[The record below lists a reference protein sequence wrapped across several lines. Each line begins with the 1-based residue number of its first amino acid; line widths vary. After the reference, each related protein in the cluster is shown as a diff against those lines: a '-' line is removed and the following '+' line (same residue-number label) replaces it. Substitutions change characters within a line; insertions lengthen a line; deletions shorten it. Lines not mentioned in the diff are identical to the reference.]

1 MQKINIMGIRSKAI
15 LNRTS
20 NSYLVM
26 QSITEEE
33 ELAIDNAMDSDDI
46 VRFVLE
52 EKYIIPTRDI
62 FLYGQVDITK
72 DSDCSIVKNAKI
84 ITEEINNAANIPS
97 NFDYKTGDVY
107 SDEDGIFK
115 CHDTWNKLDWFKFN
129 HLLIGK
135 PERIIIY
142 KIDKK
147 YVPRNR
153 STIKRDHNN
162 AI

>member
-97 NFDYKTGDVY
+97 NFDYETGNVY

>member
-15 LNRTS
+15 LNRTN

-72 DSDCSIVKNAKI
+72 DSDCSIVKNSKI
-84 ITEEINNAANIPS
+84 ITEEVNSAANIPS
-97 NFDYKTGDVY
+97 NFNYETGYVY
-107 SDEDGIFK
+107 SDKNDIFR

-153 STIKRDHNN
+153 STIKRGHNN

>member
-15 LNRTS
+15 LNRTN

-72 DSDCSIVKNAKI
+72 DSDCSIVKNSKI
-84 ITEEINNAANIPS
+84 ITEEINSAANIPS
-97 NFDYKTGDVY
+97 NFNYETGYVY
-107 SDEDGIFK
+107 SDKDDIFR

>member
-20 NSYLVM
+20 NNYLVM

-72 DSDCSIVKNAKI
+72 DSDCSIVKNSKI

-97 NFDYKTGDVY
+97 NFDYETGDVY
-107 SDEDGIFK
+107 SDEDNIFK

-153 STIKRDHNN
+153 STIKRDYNN

>member
-20 NSYLVM
+20 NNYLVM

-72 DSDCSIVKNAKI
+72 DSDCSIVKKSKI

-97 NFDYKTGDVY
+97 NFDYETGDVY
-107 SDEDGIFK
+107 SDEDNIFK
-115 CHDTWNKLDWFKFN
+115 CHNTWNKLDWFKFN

-153 STIKRDHNN
+153 STIKRVYNN

>member
-97 NFDYKTGDVY
+97 NFDYETGDVY
-107 SDEDGIFK
+107 SDENGIFK